1 MTDMEDGLFLLNR
14 ELILREMIELGT
26 MRIAKAL
33 DVDLEKVS
41 ADVKVDKIGKLSVNF
56 EVDDFDDA
64 SPMEE
69 QRYAGIMQEEWSD
82 LRVELNRRLKG
93 MHDTRN

>member
-14 ELILREMIELGT
+14 ELVLREMIELGT

-41 ADVKVDKIGKLSVNF
+41 ADVKVDKEGKLNVNF
-56 EVDDFDDA
+56 AVDDFDDA

-69 QRYAGIMQEEWSD
+69 QRYAGIMRDEWSE

-93 MHDTRN
+93 LNDTRV